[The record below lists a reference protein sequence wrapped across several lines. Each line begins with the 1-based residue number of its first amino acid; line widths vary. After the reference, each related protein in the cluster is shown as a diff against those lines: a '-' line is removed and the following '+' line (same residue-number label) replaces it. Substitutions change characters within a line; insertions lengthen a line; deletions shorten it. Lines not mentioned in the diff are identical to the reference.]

1 MFNQVDGRWR
11 MLNNPKKLTKV
22 IDVCNDEKLKQTL
35 TEDISILD
43 KVTKN
48 LEN

>member
-11 MLNNPKKLTKV
+11 LLNNPKKLGLV
-22 IDVCNDEKLKQTL
+22 IDVCNDENLRKNL